1 MGRSSYKRLGDYIQ
15 PVDIR
20 NKDNAVDK
28 LLGLSM
34 TKQFRP
40 TTSNIVGVDLSK
52 YKVVDKHVFAFDTM
66 SVIRTGKVPIA
77 VNLTDDL
84 IIVFPAYVTFKS
96 KDDDLL
102 DPLYLMIWFSRS
114 QFDRFAFFKSDASVR
129 GGYNWDELCDTL
141 IDLPPIEEQR
151 EIVAQ
156 YEAITRRITLN
167 ERICANLEETAQALY
182 NKMFV
187 QGIDPDNLPDGWRMG
202 TLDEIG
208 EIVSGAT
215 PLTDNPLF
223 WSDNDISWLTPADI
237 SSQGV
242 KFISKGERDITI
254 DGYNSCSTKMIPKGG
269 VLFSSRAPIG
279 LMAIAVGNLCTNQGF
294 KSVIPNPV
302 YGTPFVYYTLLLNRD
317 RIAND
322 GSGSTFDE
330 ISLSGIKL
338 VDLVIPPIEE
348 IQSFNSK
355 VQVIHDT
362 QSLHETENKGLKLV
376 RQLLINQLGNS

>member
-84 IIVFPAYVTFKS
+84 IIVSPAYVTFKS

-254 DGYNSCSTKMIPKGG
+254 DGYNSCSTKEECCFLL
-269 VLFSSRAPIG
+269 VLP
-279 LMAIAVGNLCTNQGF
+279 L
-294 KSVIPNPV
+294 
-302 YGTPFVYYTLLLNRD
+302 D
-317 RIAND
+317 
-322 GSGSTFDE
+322 
-330 ISLSGIKL
+330 
-338 VDLVIPPIEE
+338 
-348 IQSFNSK
+348 
-355 VQVIHDT
+355 
-362 QSLHETENKGLKLV
+362 
-376 RQLLINQLGNS
+376 

>member
-84 IIVFPAYVTFKS
+84 IIVSPAYVTFKS

-102 DPLYLMIWFSRS
+102 DPLYLMMWFSRS

-156 YEAITRRITLN
+156 YEAITRRIALN

-187 QGIDPDNLPDGWRMG
+187 QAIDPDNLPDGWRMG
-202 TLDEIG
+202 TLDEIAK
-208 EIVSGAT
+208 IVMGQSPDGST
-215 PLTDNPLF
+215 YNELEDGVIFFQGRTDFGFRFPSIRMYTTQPTRMALE
-223 WSDNDISWLTPADI
+223 NDILI
-237 SSQGV
+237 SVRAPVGDLN
-242 KFISKGERDITI
+242 ISLYKCCIGRGLASIRSKESNTSFLLYTLKYYE
-254 DGYNSCSTKMIPKGG
+254 GY
-269 VLFSSRAPIG
+269 FSSLNDDGTIFGSINKETLSGMPI
-279 LMAIAVGNLCTNQGF
+279 
-294 KSVIPNPV
+294 VIPTEDLVKEFETTAKAIDSKIKNALLTNRV
-302 YGTPFVYYTLLLNRD
+302 LENVRRLLLSN
-317 RIAND
+317 
-322 GSGSTFDE
+322 
-330 ISLSGIKL
+330 L
-338 VDLVIPPIEE
+338 
-348 IQSFNSK
+348 
-355 VQVIHDT
+355 
-362 QSLHETENKGLKLV
+362 
-376 RQLLINQLGNS
+376 